1 MVLEPREKRW
11 PYEPRAM
18 AVLVLDDG
26 VIAVQFDDRPSSNTT
41 KPIDASKFVNA
52 FRPLFILWRRML
64 GVFA

>member
-1 MVLEPREKRW
+1 
-11 PYEPRAM
+11 M

-26 VIAVQFDDRPSSNTT
+26 VIAVQFDDRPSSNST

-52 FRPLFILWRRML
+52 FRPFFILCRGML